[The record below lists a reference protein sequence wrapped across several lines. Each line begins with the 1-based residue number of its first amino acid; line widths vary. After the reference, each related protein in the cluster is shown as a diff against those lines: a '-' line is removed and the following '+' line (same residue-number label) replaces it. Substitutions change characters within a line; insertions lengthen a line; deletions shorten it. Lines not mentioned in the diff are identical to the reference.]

1 MTLSKMPA
9 KLLAGG
15 LALAALGMAACTSI
29 PNDMTVGQYC
39 ANPDKAD
46 EDVCRLKVEIDG
58 QSTALA
64 DTNLRMSEAF
74 NLVGEAQ
81 TAADEA
87 KADAAAAM
95 AKAEEALAKEDA
107 MLCETRTIQKSNVGT
122 CREGYTLTSC
132 TQTRFTTRAG
142 GPSILREINDQ
153 QCRFNDRVLE
163 MQVRCCG
170 MASAA
175 PKPADET
182 VDEQMPEPVP
192 PPAAEPPPETEPN
205 TLQY

>member
-1 MTLSKMPA
+1 MKLS

-15 LALAALGMAACTSI
+15 LALAGLGIAACTSI
-29 PNDMTVGQYC
+29 PNDMTVGEYC
-39 ANPDKAD
+39 ANPDKAS
-46 EDVCRLKVEIDG
+46 ENVCRLKVEIDG

-81 TAADEA
+81 SAADQA

-95 AKAEEALAKEDA
+95 AKAEEALAREDQ
-107 MLCETRTIQKSNVGT
+107 MQCETRTIQKSNIGT

-132 TQTRFTTRAG
+132 TQTRYTYRAG

-170 MASAA
+170 MASAT
-175 PKPADET
+175 PQPADKT
-182 VDEQMPEPVP
+182 IDEQMPEPQP
-192 PPAAEPPPETEPN
+192 EPASEPEPEAEPN

>member
-1 MTLSKMPA
+1 MTLT

-15 LALAALGMAACTSI
+15 LMMAALGMTACTSI
-29 PNDMTVGQYC
+29 PRDMTVAQYC
-39 ANPDKAD
+39 ANPDKAN
-46 EDVCRLKVEIDG
+46 ENVCRLKVEIDG
-58 QSTALA
+58 QSTALS
-64 DTNLRMSEAF
+64 DTNMRVSEAF
-74 NLVGEAQ
+74 NLVGQAQ
-81 TAADEA
+81 SAADQA
-87 KADAAAAM
+87 RADAAAAM
-95 AKAEEALAKEDA
+95 AKAEEALAKEDQ
-107 MLCETRTIQKSNVGT
+107 MQCETRTIQKSNVGT

-153 QCRFNDRVLE
+153 QCRFQDRVLE

-175 PKPADET
+175 PQPADET
-182 VDEQMPEPVP
+182 IDEKMPEPAAAKP
-192 PPAAEPPPETEPN
+192 PVEPPPEAKPN